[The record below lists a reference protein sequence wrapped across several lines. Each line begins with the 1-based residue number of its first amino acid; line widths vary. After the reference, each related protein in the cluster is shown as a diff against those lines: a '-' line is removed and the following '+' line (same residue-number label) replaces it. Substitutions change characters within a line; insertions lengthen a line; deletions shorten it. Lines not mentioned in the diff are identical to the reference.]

1 MVYNRM
7 GVKPQD
13 GALPL
18 NYKTWFT
25 LTPSLLALD
34 SSYLLTRHFSLPNPS
49 LVTSQWRLR
58 RPDLSR
64 ISIEDY

>member
-13 GALPL
+13 GAFPL

-25 LTPSLLALD
+25 NTISSGTRQLLFTHPSVFAAESFTSPLTMASTP
-34 SSYLLTRHFSLPNPS
+34 P
-49 LVTSQWRLR
+49 
-58 RPDLSR
+58 
-64 ISIEDY
+64 